1 MNRDNDKGKVLIGR
15 SLVVGVGKFL
25 LLLIIIGRLYYLQVY
40 QADRYKTLAD
50 ENRISTRLLV
60 PPRGLIYDRNGLL
73 LATNQQNFLAMIV
86 AEQTPNLQGTL
97 DAFKKIMPLSEAEEE
112 RIKKE
117 IKRKRS
123 FVPIKIKENLTWEE
137 VAKIQLN
144 APDLPGIIIDEGL
157 SRYYPFGPKMAH
169 VLGYVSSVSEKDIK
183 DDPLLEIPGFKIG
196 KSGIEKLFEK
206 KLRGKGGI
214 QKLEVNAYGRVMK
227 EIEKTDGIPGEKLEL
242 TIDARLQEKAY
253 DLFGEESG
261 AAILLDVHSGEL
273 LAFVSTPS
281 YDPNI
286 LSQGLSNE
294 QWKELTQNEK
304 KPLSNK
310 AISGQYSPGSTFKII
325 TALAALEAGAIK
337 PDTRSFCAA
346 KMMLG
351 NHAFHCWKRQGHG
364 YLSVVDALK
373 HSCDIFFYEAAQR
386 LGIDKLAIMA
396 RRFGLGTQIDIGLE
410 NERPGLI
417 PDKAW
422 KKKRFG
428 EAWQQGETLI
438 SGIGQGYILTT
449 PLQLATMVAR
459 LANGGYEV
467 KPTFTKLTNYDKEH
481 LKRIDINPAFVDM
494 VKQGM
499 FEVVNVPGGTAYASH
514 FDYNGI
520 KMSGKTGS
528 TQVRR
533 ITMKERQTRIL
544 KQNEL
549 PWNLRDHALFVAFTP
564 QDNPKYAVAILVE
577 HGGGGSSVAA
587 PIASKLLLEAV
598 KLDPSLQGIRIEPTI
613 VPLDMNNVESVGGV
627 DLMTESVAE

>member
-1 MNRDNDKGKVLIGR
+1 MNRDNDKGKTLIGR
-15 SLVVGVGKFL
+15 SLIVGIGKFVL
-25 LLLIIIGRLYYLQVY
+25 LMVIIGRLYYLQVY

-60 PPRGLIYDRNGLL
+60 PPRGLIYDRNGELI
-73 LATNQQNFLAMIV
+73 ATNQQNFQALIV
-86 AEQTPNLQGTL
+86 KEQTTDLQQTL

-123 FVPIKIKENLTWEE
+123 FVPIKIKENLTWDE

-157 SRYYPFGPKMAH
+157 SRYYPYGEKMAH
-169 VLGYVSSVSEKDIK
+169 VLGYVSSVSEKDVK
-183 DDPLLEIPGFKIG
+183 DDPLLEVPGFKIG

-206 KLRGKGGI
+206 KLRGKGGNL
-214 QKLEVNAYGRVMK
+214 KLEVNAYGRVMK
-227 EIEKTDGIPGEKLEL
+227 EIERKDGVPGERVDL

-261 AAILLDVHSGEL
+261 AAILLDVHTGEI
-273 LAFVSTPS
+273 LAFVSAPS

-286 LSQGLSNE
+286 LSQGLNNE
-294 QWKELTQNEK
+294 QWKELVQNEK

-325 TALAALEAGAIK
+325 TALAGLESGAIR
-337 PDTRSFCAA
+337 PDSKFFCAS

-351 NHAFHCWKRQGHG
+351 SHTFHCWKRQGHG
-364 YLSVVDALK
+364 YLNVIDALK
-373 HSCDIFFYEAAQR
+373 HSCDIFFYETAQR
-386 LGIDKLAIMA
+386 LGIEKLAEMS
-396 RRFGLGTQIDIGLE
+396 RRFGLGSSIDIGLE

-422 KKKRFG
+422 KLKRFG
-428 EAWQQGETLI
+428 ESWQQGETLI

-449 PLQLATMVAR
+449 PLQLATMIAR
-459 LANGGYEV
+459 VVNGGYEV
-467 KPTFTKLTNYDKEH
+467 KPTFSKLSEYDKEH
-481 LKRIDINPAFVDM
+481 LNKIKISSAYLEM

-499 FEVVNVPGGTAYASH
+499 YEVVNVPGATAYRSH

-520 KMSGKTGS
+520 KMGGKTGS

-544 KQNEL
+544 KQDEL
-549 PWNLRDHALFVAFTP
+549 PWNLRDHGLFVGYAP
-564 QDNPKYAVAILVE
+564 VDNPKYAVAVLVE
-577 HGGGGSSVAA
+577 HGGGGSSAAA
-587 PIASKLLLEAV
+587 PVASKILLEAV
-598 KLDPSLQGIRIEPTI
+598 KLDPSLQGVKIDIPTAPI
-613 VPLDMNNVESVGGV
+613 DVNKISNPVE
-627 DLMTESVAE
+627 